1 MPVSKLNLA
10 QPDGWCYGATRLEV
24 LLMRNVET
32 IERQVEALSAS
43 ELAAFRKW
51 VREFDAAVWD
61 RQIEE
66 DMRAGKLDRLADA
79 ALQAFKAGKCTEF

>member
-1 MPVSKLNLA
+1 MS
-10 QPDGWCYGATRLEV
+10 
-24 LLMRNVET
+24 NVET
-32 IERQVEALSAS
+32 IERQVEALSAA

-51 VREFDAAVWD
+51 FHEFDAAAWD

-66 DMRAGKLDRLADA
+66 DIQGGKLDRLADA